1 MSVFF
6 PTPLLDYTEK
16 FNREYA
22 INQERIQQIT
32 KERVEFNQQK
42 LNDALEARR
51 IKEAEMK
58 QAEYEKL
65 SRNQAYE
72 QLERNRQEKYQYFLG
87 TIFDIYI

>member
-32 KERVEFNQQK
+32 KERAEFNLEKQ
-42 LNDALEARR
+42 NDALEARR

-87 TIFDIYI
+87 TKFDRYI

>member
-32 KERVEFNQQK
+32 KERSEFYLQK
-42 LNDALEARR
+42 QNDALEARR

-87 TIFDIYI
+87 TKFDRYI

>member
-51 IKEAEMK
+51 LQEAEMK

-65 SRNQAYE
+65 SRNEAYE

-87 TIFDIYI
+87 TKFDKYI

>member
-42 LNDALEARR
+42 INDALEARR

-87 TIFDIYI
+87 TKFDRYI

>member
-58 QAEYEKL
+58 QQEYEKV
-65 SRNQAYE
+65 SRNEAYE

-87 TIFDIYI
+87 TKFDRYI

>member
-16 FNREYA
+16 FNRQWTLQ
-22 INQERIQQIT
+22 QERTEEVT
-32 KERVEFNQQK
+32 KERSEFYLQK
-42 LNDALEARR
+42 QNDALEARR
-51 IKEAEMK
+51 LQEAEMK
-58 QAEYEKL
+58 QQEYEKL

-87 TIFDIYI
+87 TKFDRYI

>member
-32 KERVEFNQQK
+32 KERAEFNQQK

-87 TIFDIYI
+87 TKFDRYI

>member
-42 LNDALEARR
+42 LNDAFEARR

-87 TIFDIYI
+87 TKFDRYI

>member
-16 FNREYA
+16 YNREYA

-51 IKEAEMK
+51 LQEAEMK
-58 QAEYEKL
+58 QQEYEKL
-65 SRNQAYE
+65 SRNEAYE

-87 TIFDIYI
+87 TKFDRYI

>member
-1 MSVFF
+1 MSEQAQKILNNIV
-6 PTPLLDYTEK
+6 TNNKVGSAKSVGDTI
-16 FNREYA
+16 RE
-22 INQERIQQIT
+22 
-32 KERVEFNQQK
+32 K

-87 TIFDIYI
+87 TKFDRYI

>member
-87 TIFDIYI
+87 TKFDRYI

>member
-65 SRNQAYE
+65 SRNEAYE

-87 TIFDIYI
+87 TKFDRYI

>member
-42 LNDALEARR
+42 LNDVLEARR

-87 TIFDIYI
+87 TKFDRYI

>member
-51 IKEAEMK
+51 LQEAEMK
-58 QAEYEKL
+58 QQEYEKL
-65 SRNQAYE
+65 SRNEAYE

-87 TIFDIYI
+87 TKFDRYI

>member
-32 KERVEFNQQK
+32 NERVEYNQQK

-51 IKEAEMK
+51 IKEADEK

-87 TIFDIYI
+87 TKFDRYI

>member
-32 KERVEFNQQK
+32 KERAEFNLEKQ
-42 LNDALEARR
+42 NDALEARR

-65 SRNQAYE
+65 SRNEAYE

-87 TIFDIYI
+87 TKFDRYI

>member
-16 FNREYA
+16 FNRQWTLQ
-22 INQERIQQIT
+22 QERTEEVT
-32 KERVEFNQQK
+32 KERAEFYLQK
-42 LNDALEARR
+42 QNDALEARR
-51 IKEAEMK
+51 LQEAEMK
-58 QAEYEKL
+58 QQEYEKL

-87 TIFDIYI
+87 TKFDR

>member
-22 INQERIQQIT
+22 INQERIQQVT

-87 TIFDIYI
+87 TKFDRYI